1 MPNHLKPLFAM
12 PLNRSRVRLEGRS
25 LFIMS
30 AFIIVIH
37 VIVCIALILIVLL
50 QTGKGSDMGAA
61 FGGGAS
67 QTLFGS
73 TGASSFLTKLTTGAA
88 IVFMLTSLTLAYFSS
103 RRPTASVMSDVAPIT
118 QEADRAPV
126 ETPGEAETPQ
136 PAVPAPA
143 PKAAENK

>member
-1 MPNHLKPLFAM
+1 
-12 PLNRSRVRLEGRS
+12 
-25 LFIMS
+25 MS
-30 AFIIVIH
+30 AFIILVH

-73 TGASSFLTKLTTGAA
+73 TGASSFLSKLTTGAA
-88 IVFMLTSLTLAYFSS
+88 IIFMLTSLTLAYLSS
-103 RRPTASVMSDVAPIT
+103 RRPTASVMLDVAPIT
-118 QEADRAPV
+118 QESQQAPA
-126 ETPGEAETPQ
+126 ETPGEAETAQ

-143 PKAAENK
+143 PEPAENK